1 MFALVLLLALVA
13 KPIDVAAELVA
24 VDSLSNPGSA
34 NWDHSISSRVVHTIV
49 PLHHCSLAAGS
60 LAADCWLH

>member
-1 MFALVLLLALVA
+1 MFALALLLALVA
-13 KPIDVAAELVA
+13 KPLDVAAELVA
-24 VDSLSNPGSA
+24 VDNLSNPGSA
-34 NWDHSISSRVVHTIV
+34 NWDHSSRVVHTIV